1 MKRAWQGG
9 RSGGDGEVRILE
21 RDEGGKEGGD
31 VEEDEDAGGGG
42 GQWGERRRRE
52 CPAREVIGIS
62 V

>member
-1 MKRAWQGG
+1 MKRAWQDGK
-9 RSGGDGEVRILE
+9 SGGDGEVMILE
-21 RDEGGKEGGD
+21 RDEGGKEGGH